1 MASYKASIL
10 LIGLMIFTG
19 VAFGH
24 KGVKGTFYFVQ
35 NAAWHPVHQL
45 TQQAFLDGCKD
56 VGIVCKLATTDETS
70 LDALVALA
78 EQTVARSDA
87 AGVSM
92 WAGGLPVFKKTI
104 EKAKSKG
111 IPVVLPHF
119 PVEQGFFADNAVQ
132 IGADPK
138 EWPVSLAANMCEKLK
153 DKQGSVGIT
162 INNHNVTEDT
172 VAEVFG
178 NSMKK
183 FCPHLKILEVQEEG
197 PEPTRAIQVA
207 TSIIQA
213 NPDIVGALS
222 TTGGGPTTW
231 AGAQK
236 ETGKQILAVGM
247 DYTRVNL
254 DLVKNGHVY
263 GAVAQPLYTEM
274 HGAAKLLMELA
285 NGSPQP
291 YWTKLDAPLITKGNV
306 DEYYGMLDRLESRFG
321 PTENP
326 NK

>member
-1 MASYKASIL
+1 
-10 LIGLMIFTG
+10 
-19 VAFGH
+19 
-24 KGVKGTFYFVQ
+24 
-35 NAAWHPVHQL
+35 
-45 TQQAFLDGCKD
+45 
-56 VGIVCKLATTDETS
+56 
-70 LDALVALA
+70 
-78 EQTVARSDA
+78 
-87 AGVSM
+87 
-92 WAGGLPVFKKTI
+92 
-104 EKAKSKG
+104 
-111 IPVVLPHF
+111 
-119 PVEQGFFADNAVQ
+119 
-132 IGADPK
+132 
-138 EWPVSLAANMCEKLK
+138 
-153 DKQGSVGIT
+153 
-162 INNHNVTEDT
+162 
-172 VAEVFG
+172 
-178 NSMKK
+178 MKK

-236 ETGKQILAVGM
+236 ETGKQILADGM
-247 DYTRVNL
+247 DYTKGEFRSS
-254 DLVKNGHVY
+254 KEWTC
-263 GAVAQPLYTEM
+263 VALLLQPLYTEM

-285 NGSPQP
+285 NGSQP